1 MSCLALLLLT
11 AVIIYFGALISFFL
25 AAGMV
30 PLAILCLILIPLA
43 ILFTW
48 RIIYPWLVRMGRWSA
63 QLKNLIFLA
72 LVLAAV
78 GVGLG
83 YIIPNVPTVTLPL
96 LGIKMSVIALIFG
109 LLFLFLLLL
118 ALAVWLVRLWRY
130 SWPITRNFFWD
141 ICFRIVAL
149 FWKIL
154 VGIPLGITWFLYH
167 PPLRWLIAALLFYL
181 RGISAAI
188 AWLLYNPPLK
198 GIATAILFVTRLIGR
213 VTAWILY
220 NQLIRAFVLAAASVA
235 VILVAE
241 NVQQLE
247 AIPNLPIYIIIFFAL
262 LWPIK
267 AHLFILRLIARF
279 ISTVIYGLVSW
290 WPITG
295 VKGTLRK
302 GLNAESKSYQDYK
315 YA

>member
-11 AVIIYFGALISFFL
+11 AVITYFGAVIAFFL

-30 PLAILCLILIPLA
+30 PLAILSLVLIPLA
-43 ILFTW
+43 LLFTW

-72 LVLAAV
+72 FVSVAL
-78 GVGLG
+78 GFGLG
-83 YIIPNVPTVTLPL
+83 YIIDVPSSTIPLVGITAPITV
-96 LGIKMSVIALIFG
+96 LIFG

-118 ALAVWLVRLWRY
+118 AIVVWVVRLWRRG
-130 SWPITRNFFWD
+130 WPTVRNFFWD
-141 ICFRIVAL
+141 IGFRIVAL

-154 VGIPLGITWFLYH
+154 LGIPLGITWFLYH

-181 RGISAAI
+181 RGISAAV
-188 AWLLYNPPLK
+188 AWLLYNPPLRSIT
-198 GIATAILFVTRLIGR
+198 IAGLFITRLIAR
-213 VTAWILY
+213 PIAWLIYNPPILWVI
-220 NQLIRAFVLAAASVA
+220 QFV
-235 VILVAE
+235 
-241 NVQQLE
+241 
-247 AIPNLPIYIIIFFAL
+247 
-262 LWPIK
+262 
-267 AHLFILRLIARF
+267 LFILRLIARS
-279 ISTVIYGLVSW
+279 ISTIIYGIMSW

-302 GLNAESKSYQDYK
+302 GLNVESKSYQDYK